1 MQTTSPASRSKL
13 SASSGL
19 ISEVSALI
27 AQWFPTHDL
36 EAVATAA
43 ADESPDGWLHFDL
56 FVTIRTVTYRK
67 KQRYSSFC
75 EGEIGRD
82 LGQIETAHEAREKL
96 GAVIATTE
104 GTDFEIHSQGETAEA
119 LLEAVPMFGWEVFST
134 TMISRQCFP
143 QLFNSASYKWA
154 ILSVDDRGLCKDA
167 LVAAEKVYQLRG
179 LRVGEVVARII

>member
-1 MQTTSPASRSKL
+1 MQTTSPASRSSL
-13 SASSGL
+13 SARSGL

-36 EAVATAA
+36 EVVATAA

-56 FVTIRTVTYRK
+56 FITIRTVTYRK

-96 GAVIATTE
+96 A
-104 GTDFEIHSQGETAEA
+104 A
-119 LLEAVPMFGWEVFST
+119 LVASGLIDPASSEEVLAAVPMFGWEVFST
-134 TMISRQCFP
+134 TVISRKTFREM
-143 QLFNSASYKWA
+143 LNSFGDKWA
-154 ILSVDDRGLCKDA
+154 IVSMSADGRCSDILDTKERIGK
-167 LVAAEKVYQLRG
+167 LRA
-179 LRVGEVVARII
+179 LRVGEVIARLF

>member
-1 MQTTSPASRSKL
+1 MQTTSPASRSSL
-13 SASSGL
+13 SARSGL

-27 AQWFPTHDL
+27 AQWFPTHDM

-56 FVTIRTVTYRK
+56 FITLRTVTYRK

-96 GAVIATTE
+96 A
-104 GTDFEIHSQGETAEA
+104 A
-119 LLEAVPMFGWEVFST
+119 LVASGLIDPASSEEVLAALPMFGWEVFST
-134 TMISRQCFP
+134 TVISRQCFP
-143 QLFNSASYKWA
+143 ELFNSPIYKWA
-154 ILSVDDRGLCKDA
+154 ILSVDDRGRCKDA
-167 LVAAEKVYQLRG
+167 LVVVEKVYQLRG
-179 LRVGEVVARII
+179 LRVGEVVARVF

>member
-1 MQTTSPASRSKL
+1 MQTTSPASRSSL
-13 SASSGL
+13 PSRRGL
-19 ISEVSALI
+19 ISEVSTLI
-27 AQWFPTHDL
+27 AQWFPMLDIETK
-36 EAVATAA
+36 ETISAE
-43 ADESPDGWLHFDL
+43 ESPDGWLHFDL

-143 QLFNSASYKWA
+143 QLFNSTSYKWA
-154 ILSVDDRGLCKDA
+154 ILSVDDSGRCKDA
-167 LVAAEKVYQLRG
+167 LVAAENVYQLRG
-179 LRVGEVVARII
+179 LRVGEVVARIF

>member
-1 MQTTSPASRSKL
+1 MQTTSPASRSSL
-13 SASSGL
+13 SARSGL

-27 AQWFPTHDL
+27 AQWFPTHDM

-56 FVTIRTVTYRK
+56 FITLRTVTYRK

-96 GAVIATTE
+96 A
-104 GTDFEIHSQGETAEA
+104 A
-119 LLEAVPMFGWEVFST
+119 LVASGLINPDSSEEVLAAVPMFGWEVFST
-134 TMISRQCFP
+134 TAISRRTFREM
-143 QLFNSASYKWA
+143 FNLGLCQDKWA
-154 ILSVDDRGLCKDA
+154 IVSMTVDGRVND
-167 LVAAEKVYQLRG
+167 VQQAAEKIGKLHIR
-179 LRVGEVVARII
+179 RPGEVVSRIL